1 MRENV
6 APDTACRRGPPA
18 RSLTTITDMFPDSQR
33 HVEVDDRFLADWI
46 DFGFDRM
53 VDYLAKHARFAAF
66 CERRDAGLE
75 A

>member
-1 MRENV
+1 
-6 APDTACRRGPPA
+6 
-18 RSLTTITDMFPDSQR
+18 MFPDSPNPK

-66 CERRDAGLE
+66 CEHRDAGPK